1 MPKRSFYLDF
11 GNRHYSQTCVS
22 DNAPNNHFRHFF
34 HWPQVS
40 SHLLANESTAKY
52 VMWPSANLWS
62 PVCSFLLSVLSTL
75 TNYLHF
81 SHFSVFSPQ
90 ELCQPLP
97 AFPFPA
103 SELGSSPEAWP
114 GQSQSSSCLFPV
126 SQGSLS
132 FLTSNSLSWK
142 SLFHMFCVVFGCL
155 RHEANP
161 VSFPLHW
168 AEMKISKIYFNI

>member
-1 MPKRSFYLDF
+1 MSQEPGAKVSQILYYTVRSTQCPWMPKRSFYLDF

-40 SHLLANESTAKY
+40 SHLLANESTAKHW
-52 VMWPSANLWS
+52 MWPSANLWS

-75 TNYLHF
+75 TTFIFLVF
-81 SHFSVFSPQ
+81 QFSPQ
-90 ELCQPLP
+90 EICQPLLG
-97 AFPFPA
+97 FPFPA
-103 SELGSSPEAWP
+103 SELGSSPGAYP

-132 FLTSNSLSWK
+132 LLPEIHSLENHCSMCFVR
-142 SLFHMFCVVFGCL
+142 SFVV
-155 RHEANP
+155 
-161 VSFPLHW
+161 
-168 AEMKISKIYFNI
+168 